1 MQGTRFTPSMKKKYH
16 KETFDNIS
24 EEKRIRLIETTIRV
38 MGRKGISNAKIEDIA
53 REMGVSY
60 GSIYSYFATKEDL
73 AHTIITMGIE
83 IQRKTFE
90 QPIEHKDT
98 FSHIEAVLER
108 SLKLGREQPELI
120 CLWHEMSLPY
130 NAPYAEH
137 TTELYRLGVLEWESL
152 LKNGIDRGDIRSD
165 IDIDAAAF
173 ILNAM
178 ASQLLRYNM
187 SEFQKKKHSVHF
199 PRNPEDPIPDLM
211 AQLKKMLA

>member
-1 MQGTRFTPSMKKKYH
+1 MKKKYH
-16 KETFDNIS
+16 KETFDNIP
-24 EEKRIRLIETTIRV
+24 EEKRLRLIETTIRV

-60 GSIYSYFATKEDL
+60 GSIYSYFATKDDL

-90 QPIEHKDT
+90 QPVEHRDT

-120 CLWHEMSLPY
+120 CLWHEMSLPS
-130 NAPYAEH
+130 NAQYAEH
-137 TTELYRLGVLEWESL
+137 TTELFRLGVIEWKSILRKGTE
-152 LKNGIDRGDIRSD
+152 RGEIRAD

-173 ILNAM
+173 MLNAM
-178 ASQLLRYNM
+178 TSQLLRYNM
-187 SEFQKKKHSVHF
+187 SDFQKKKHDIHF
-199 PRNPEDPIPDLM
+199 SRSPEDPIPGLM
-211 AQLKKMLA
+211 AELKKMLA

>member
-1 MQGTRFTPSMKKKYH
+1 MASDQPPMKKKYH
-16 KETFDNIS
+16 KETFDNIP
-24 EEKRIRLIETTIRV
+24 EEKRLRLIEITIRV

-90 QPIEHKDT
+90 QPVEHRDT

-108 SLKLGREQPELI
+108 SLKLGREQTGLI

-130 NAPYAEH
+130 NAQYADH
-137 TTELYRLGVLEWESL
+137 TAELFRLGVIEWKGI
-152 LKNGIDRGDIRSD
+152 LKKGAAQGDIRAD
-165 IDIDAAAF
+165 IDIDAVAF
-173 ILNAM
+173 MLNAL

-187 SEFQKKKHSVHF
+187 SEFQKLKHPVHF
-199 PRNPEDPIPDLM
+199 SSDPENPIPALM
-211 AQLKKMLA
+211 AELKKMLA

>member
-1 MQGTRFTPSMKKKYH
+1 MKKKYH
-16 KETFDNIS
+16 KETFDNIP
-24 EEKRIRLIETTIRV
+24 EEKRLRLIEITIRV

-83 IQRKTFE
+83 IQRKTFA
-90 QPIEHKDT
+90 QPVEHRDT

-130 NAPYAEH
+130 NAQYAEH
-137 TTELYRLGVLEWESL
+137 TSELFRLGVVEWKGI
-152 LKNGIDRGDIRSD
+152 LKKGKERGEVRGD

-173 ILNAM
+173 MLNAIT
-178 ASQLLRYNM
+178 SQLLRYNI
-187 SEFQKKKHSVHF
+187 SEFQKKKHAVHF
-199 PRNPEDPIPDLM
+199 SRSPEDPIPDLM
-211 AQLKKMLA
+211 AELKKMLA

>member
-1 MQGTRFTPSMKKKYH
+1 MKKKYH

-24 EEKRIRLIETTIRV
+24 EEKRLRLIETTIRV

-60 GSIYSYFATKEDL
+60 GSIYSYFATKDDL

-90 QPIEHKDT
+90 QPVEHRDT
-98 FSHIEAVLER
+98 FSHIESVLER
-108 SLKLGREQPELI
+108 SLKLGREQSDLI

-130 NAPYAEH
+130 NAQYADH
-137 TTELYRLGVLEWESL
+137 TSELFRLGVVEWKSI
-152 LKNGIDRGDIRSD
+152 LKKGIARGDIRKD
-165 IDIDAAAF
+165 IDIDAVAF
-173 ILNAM
+173 MLNAM

-187 SEFQKKKHSVHF
+187 SEFQKGKHSVHF
-199 PRNPEDPIPDLM
+199 ARNPDDPIPDLM
-211 AQLKKMLA
+211 AELKKMLA

>member
-1 MQGTRFTPSMKKKYH
+1 MKKKYH
-16 KETFDNIS
+16 KETFDNIP
-24 EEKRIRLIETTIRV
+24 EEKRLRLIETAIKV

-60 GSIYSYFATKEDL
+60 GSIYSYFATKDDL

-90 QPIEHKDT
+90 QSVEHKDT
-98 FSHIEAVLER
+98 FSHIESVLER
-108 SLKLGREQPELI
+108 SLNLSREQSDLI

-130 NAPYAEH
+130 NAQYADH
-137 TTELYRLGVLEWESL
+137 TSELFRLGVVEWMSI
-152 LKNGIDRGDIRSD
+152 LKKGIARKDIRTD
-165 IDIDAAAF
+165 IDIEATAF
-173 ILNAM
+173 MLNAM

-199 PRNPEDPIPDLM
+199 SRNPEDPIPDLM